1 MPQQQDSV
9 KPLFLNLDSSFE
21 TMQKDESSFIRDFQ
35 WDING
40 NANLPTGTG
49 NPSGEGQNEMS
60 LTPTRSNVQIPNSA
74 LPTGYNKCVGTF
86 ESKLTKELYYLNY
99 NDGGQHGIYVISGD
113 TLQITPVVIDPTLN
127 FTLLQD
133 GYFTDHRCTLRVRYD
148 ENKNIIEKYFIATN
162 GNRWQLW
169 INVLAAIAT
178 NGFNATAYPY
188 YTLQPP
194 LFDRRELLEYPVRPP
209 MQEIVATSQIDT
221 SKTINN
227 VLDFGFEF
235 CYQFVYTDG
244 RETTISPLSV
254 PNIIQSQS
262 YLANPNLLPNE
273 WALSMYAGSC
283 MVEKINLFYRFTKKE
298 QNVNAFVTWSDWYL
312 YDTIYKFDTV
322 IPNNYWL
329 RTNAWFPNN
338 NSQVTAF
345 DRTNNVLTY
354 IFDNTKL
361 GQITDQSLFAREQSN
376 MPILSVAMSDLGDS
390 ILLGNNQYGYDNIP
404 EEITNKISISVQEQ
418 TNNSCTPPTRH
429 IRLYAV
435 ALAQNTST
443 TIPQVGYYNSADSV
457 GMRIGIN
464 DKSGNLSLTAANT
477 FNMTFGA
484 SGENN
489 AYVCYLKGTPYFAVG
504 NWYVADASYNL
515 TEITT
520 PLDYQAL
527 TNKGTAASGY
537 IANVFSTGGFFVCVF
552 DFYVPAG
559 YYLATIGRHNISL
572 NGNFRGLSTYI
583 MGLYSSRSLM
593 TNLPPAVNDYS
604 KEMEVDCTGGD
615 FNNWGVGNDIFKLC
629 VPTLGGGSSY
639 WHFVEGYIY
648 DTHDA
653 NNPFELLDMTLS
665 DGYSGEGVDM
675 GCTCTDANGFY
686 WGASSQQPHPK
697 ANVFISGYFVCGSTV
712 RSFII
717 NPPNGDNGYLQN
729 GISYVQDQ
737 TLLGGGSYNNFYVN
751 AFVYKQKI
759 TDSTGNIDYSNIG
772 VAIKDGAIAY
782 TDENGIATLVIHN
795 SSNSTTARGSAGA
808 ITGQGKCTSTNFVTV
823 TNGGNFSIIGTNCLP
838 LSQYNELPFIPTS
851 YYACHSSLVT
861 YTGGNIAIKIISG
874 LFNSL
879 KQQGSYSV
887 GIVLADLALRVTS
900 VQKVQDITVSSF
912 CSRQDTNPTYF
923 QWNFS
928 GNLNLDQYAETKN
941 AAYLGFFVTK
951 AINYKKYIQWVGD
964 SITNYNSSG
973 NVVTQTALATY
984 VAISLQSLL
993 ETNIQNNLNLLATYQ
1008 FSPNDRLRIY
1018 DNGAGQLLSSVI
1030 DVPILGTTYN
1040 QAAIN
1045 AQLISPPT
1053 NTVLASSTP
1062 STSSNVNLFVEYDS
1076 RFAQL
1081 QNKTGFWI
1089 EIYSP
1094 LETNELTPFF
1104 QSEIETDVTVTFA
1117 PIPFFTSWMP
1127 IINGEPSVV
1136 FNGNNY
1142 FPTMGKLKY
1151 WDTYFLNRSITIPN
1165 SGLKFFT
1172 HPFESP
1178 NITDTWGVNAASGGN
1193 PNTINPYAK
1202 QMFYLDDTIKSDDY
1216 VSQGLKNGLATFRD
1230 ENRKVFKGYGRGG
1243 IMAIKTHY
1251 QLVFFLCEND
1261 WFMTDFNF
1269 NYVYANAQGVQIAN
1283 LDNAMGTPHQKIG
1296 DNYGCAYGDTSS
1308 VLFNDKYALWHDKRN
1323 EGFIY
1328 CDFRQAKDIT
1338 DIQSEGRSFGIKS
1351 YYCKKSL
1358 FVSTFNETHNVSNRI
1373 DVVTGIDLD
1382 LELIYVTFRPRRNN
1396 SKDINTFVN
1405 DRRNL
1410 QINYQETLVY
1420 SINSR
1425 RWLRLVGFTPESYGT
1440 LRGNTSGRIMVSFAQ
1455 GIPYT
1460 HGNLQNSSY
1469 CNFFGVNVAPVI
1481 SAIINVH
1488 PEATKTLQSISL
1500 DINNQ
1505 PLWVDMI
1512 YSNLLNTFSY
1522 LPVNFVKSKEGQY
1535 YAAVQA
1541 NMNSYPNPNTAG
1553 NDFRS
1558 MLLDGNKM
1566 RGVWFLVRFVADL
1579 ANVVNGTNVYSELNN
1594 IYYKY
1599 TVTGNTNK

>member
-21 TMQKDESSFIRDFQ
+21 TMQRDESSFIRDFQ

-127 FTLLQD
+127 FTLSQD

-188 YTLQPP
+188 YTLFAPQN
-194 LFDRRELLEYPVRPP
+194 DRRELLEYAVRPP
-209 MQEIVATSQIDT
+209 MTDITAVTVANTGADT
-221 SKTINN
+221 GKINN
-227 VLDFGFEF
+227 ILDTGFEF
-235 CYQFVYTDG
+235 CYQYVYTDG
-244 RETTISPLSV
+244 RESIVSPLSV
-254 PNIIQSQS
+254 PLIVQSESFLSNPDIIPKNA
-262 YLANPNLLPNE
+262 L
-273 WALSMYAGSC
+273 LSMYAGSC
-283 MVEKINLFYRFTKKE
+283 MVEKINLFYRFTKK
-298 QNVNAFVTWSDWYL
+298 QQDVNNFVTWSDWYL
-312 YDTIYKFDTV
+312 YDTIYKFDTN
-322 IPNNYWL
+322 IPTQYWL
-329 RTNAWFPNN
+329 RTNPWANAN
-338 NSQVTAF
+338 VNSYNGT
-345 DRTNNVLTY
+345 TNILTY
-354 IFDNTKL
+354 KFDNTKL
-361 GQITDQSLFAREQSN
+361 GQITDQSLFAMVQSN
-376 MPILSVAMSDLGDS
+376 MPILSVGMSDLGDA

-404 EEITNKISISVQEQ
+404 ESITNKISISVQEE
-418 TNNSCTPPTRH
+418 TSTSCPIPTRH

-435 ALAQNTST
+435 AINPNNDGTRTTQVGFYNSKDTLGMRFGGLIPDGTIDLAQSALFDLYFGST
-443 TIPQVGYYNSADSV
+443 
-457 GMRIGIN
+457 
-464 DKSGNLSLTAANT
+464 
-477 FNMTFGA
+477 
-484 SGENN
+484 GENN
-489 AYVCYLKGTPYFAVG
+489 AFVCYLKGTPYFSVG
-504 NWYVADASYNL
+504 NWYVVSAAGIF
-515 TEITT
+515 TEITV
-520 PLDYQAL
+520 PLDYSDTGLKTYLA
-527 TNKGTAASGY
+527 NIYAAGSY
-537 IANVFSTGGFFVCVF
+537 FVCVF
-552 DFYVPAG
+552 DFEVPAG
-559 YYLATIGRHNISL
+559 YYTATLGRHNISL
-572 NGNFRGLSTYI
+572 SQDFRGQSTYT
-583 MGLYSSRSLM
+583 MGLCKAKA
-593 TNLPPAVNDYS
+593 NLLESDLTDNS
-604 KEMEVDCTGGD
+604 KEFEVDCTGGD
-615 FNNWGVGNDIFKLC
+615 VDVWGNSTNSFLVLAPSTKSGEWCLN
-629 VPTLGGGSSY
+629 
-639 WHFVEGYIY
+639 EGYIY
-648 DTHDA
+648 DTRTT
-653 NNPFELLDMTLS
+653 NNPFELLKAVGSKGDNYNTL
-665 DGYSGEGVDM
+665 Y
-675 GCTCTDANGFY
+675 TDKNGFFFTLRY
-686 WGASSQQPHPK
+686 ASSAAQDINVSGFFECGTYITFTILSRGASSG
-697 ANVFISGYFVCGSTV
+697 GY
-712 RSFII
+712 
-717 NPPNGDNGYLQN
+717 NKM
-729 GISYVQDQ
+729 GISYVSDYVPVSPD
-737 TLLGGGSYNNFYVN
+737 TTPYNVNVN
-751 AFVYKQKI
+751 ALLYKVQVL
-759 TDSTGNIDYSNIG
+759 DLTGTIPYSNIA
-772 VAIKDGAIAY
+772 VSIKDGSVAY
-782 TDENGIATLVIHN
+782 TNQQGYATLVVHN
-795 SSNSTTARGSAGA
+795 ASGNINRESSDGNYL
-808 ITGQGKCTSTNFVTV
+808 STNLVYI
-823 TNGGNFSIIGTNCLP
+823 NSGGNFLITLTACAYIAP
-838 LSQYNELPFIPTS
+838 QAFPTS
-851 YYACHSSLVT
+851 ACSTSQTILYYTPNPLLVNIIANQ
-861 YTGGNIAIKIISG
+861 YT
-874 LFNSL
+874 SL

-887 GIVLADLALRVTS
+887 GIVLADLAGRVTAI
-900 VQKVQDITVSSF
+900 QKVKDITVPSF
-912 CSRQDTNPTYF
+912 LSRNSGVGDTNPTYF
-923 QWNFS
+923 QWNIAS
-928 GNLNLDQYAETKN
+928 SLQLNNFIQTQN
-941 AAYLGFFVTK
+941 AAWFGWFVTK
-951 AINYKKYIQWVGD
+951 TTNYKKYIQWVGD
-964 SITNYNSSG
+964 SITFYNAG
-973 NVVTQTALATY
+973 GTIVTDTALASY
-984 VAISLQSLL
+984 VAISIDSLL
-993 ETNIQNNLNLLATYQ
+993 ETNIKNNFNLLASYQ
-1008 FSPNDRLRIY
+1008 FQQNDRVRIY
-1018 DNGAGQLLSSVI
+1018 DDGAGTLFGTATYGSILDVVI
-1030 DVPILGTTYN
+1030 QGTNYN

-1045 AQLISPPT
+1045 AQLIAPPT
-1053 NTVLASSTP
+1053 NTVL
-1062 STSSNVNLFVEYDS
+1062 STSLPTNTSTVNIFCEYDS
-1076 RFAQL
+1076 RFDKL

-1089 EIYSP
+1089 ELYTPS
-1094 LETNELTPFF
+1094 ETNDIIPFF
-1104 QSEIETDVTVTFA
+1104 QVEGWT
-1117 PIPFFTSWMP
+1117 P
-1127 IINGEPSVV
+1127 IINGEIAVSYPAT
-1136 FNGNNY
+1136 GNLN
-1142 FPTMGKLKY
+1142 Y
-1151 WDTYFLNRSITIPN
+1151 WDTYLFSRTITIPN
-1165 SGLKFFT
+1165 AGSKFFT

-1296 DNYGCAYGDTSS
+1296 DNYGCAYVDTSS
-1308 VLFNDKYALWHDKRN
+1308 VIFNDKYALWHDKRN

-1358 FVSTFNETHNVSNRI
+1358 FVSTFNETHNVSNKI

-1405 DRRNL
+1405 NRRNL

-1522 LPVNFVKSKEGQY
+1522 IPVNFVKNKEGQY